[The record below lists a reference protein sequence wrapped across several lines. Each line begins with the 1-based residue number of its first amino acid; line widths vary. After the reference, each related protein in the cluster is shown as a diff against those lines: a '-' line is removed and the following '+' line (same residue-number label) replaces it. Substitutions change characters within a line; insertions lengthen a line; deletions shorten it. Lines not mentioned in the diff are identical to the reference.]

1 MRNRWLIGVVCI
13 GLVALGLGA
22 GLLTQRT
29 PNGAPER
36 GTGDGSFSLVP
47 PAFAQG
53 APAETFPAS
62 EAGISAYFNLG
73 EEIDLARAR
82 RVFRGIEADEAG
94 YMIGSLELPGLAED
108 MWPHVYITKSGW
120 ILAYYSKLD
129 PTSKLMQ
136 WAGYQRDSLVTTTL
150 RDALILV
157 CQQMA
162 LDPSKADSSL
172 HYYHFQYP
180 DATRLLIAVDSVDG
194 EDTFQFTI
202 PAGLS
207 LYEAS
212 LSQRGDVGGYYDSWS
227 ETKIDGTSMFRWGA
241 GTYVITASLAPQF
254 RTPGI
259 QHSLWLGSSHG
270 WTGAALV
277 FLFR

>member
-1 MRNRWLIGVVCI
+1 MRSRWIVGIACCCLVVL
-13 GLVALGLGA
+13 GLVGGLFIPRSSLSSPDTA
-22 GLLTQRT
+22 G
-29 PNGAPER
+29 GR
-36 GTGDGSFSLVP
+36 GFSLIA

-53 APAETFPAS
+53 APAEAFPAS
-62 EAGISAYFNLG
+62 EAGISAYFDLG

-82 RVFRGIEADEAG
+82 KVFRGIEADEAG
-94 YMIGSLELPGLAED
+94 YMIGVLELPGLAED

-129 PTSKLMQ
+129 PTGKLMQ

-180 DATRLLIAVDSVDG
+180 DATRLLIAVDSTEG
-194 EDTFQFTI
+194 NDTFQFTI

-212 LSQRGDVGGYYDSWS
+212 LSNHSAAGYSW
-227 ETKIDGTSMFRWGA
+227 TKIDGTLMLGDRRGP
-241 GTYVITASLAPQF
+241 YVLNTALAPQF

-259 QHSLWLGSSHG
+259 LHVVNFAVDGS
-270 WTGAALV
+270 WAGAAVV

>member
-1 MRNRWLIGVVCI
+1 MRTRWIVAVACVGLLVF
-13 GLVALGLGA
+13 GLVGGLSIPRSSSESPPGIA
-22 GLLTQRT
+22 
-29 PNGAPER
+29 
-36 GTGDGSFSLVP
+36 GDGRFSLVP

-82 RVFRGIEADEAG
+82 KVFRGIEADEAD
-94 YMIGSLELPGLAED
+94 YVIGSLELPGLAED

-136 WAGYQRDSLVTTTL
+136 WAGYQRDNLTTTTL
-150 RDALILV
+150 RDALVLV

-180 DATRLLIAVDSVDG
+180 DATRLLIAVDSVNG

-212 LSQRGDVGGYYDSWS
+212 LSHYYSGGDWS
-227 ETKIDGTSMFRWGA
+227 ETKIDGTRVLNTGS
-241 GTYVITASLAPQF
+241 GTLVLNTGLAPQF

-259 QHSLWLGSSHG
+259 QHSVYLHNSYG
-270 WTGAALV
+270 WTGAGVV

>member
-1 MRNRWLIGVVCI
+1 
-13 GLVALGLGA
+13 
-22 GLLTQRT
+22 LLTQRT

-62 EAGISAYFNLG
+62 EAGISAYLNLG

-82 RVFRGIEADEAG
+82 KVFRGIEADEAS

-136 WAGYQRDSLVTTTL
+136 WAGYQRDTLVTTTL

-162 LDPSKADSSL
+162 LDPSKADSSM
-172 HYYHFQYP
+172 HYYHFQFP

-212 LSQRGDVGGYYDSWS
+212 LSHYYSGGDWS
-227 ETKIDGTSMFRWGA
+227 ETKVDGTRVLNTGS
-241 GTYVITASLAPQF
+241 GTYVLNTGLAPQF

-259 QHSLWLGSSHG
+259 QHSVYLHNRYG
-270 WTGAALV
+270 WTGAAVV

>member
-13 GLVALGLGA
+13 GLVTLGLGA

-82 RVFRGIEADEAG
+82 KVFRGIEADEAG

-136 WAGYQRDSLVTTTL
+136 WAGYQRDNLTTTTL
-150 RDALILV
+150 RDALVLV

-180 DATRLLIAVDSVDG
+180 DATRLLIAVDSVAG

-202 PAGLS
+202 PFELS

-212 LSQRGDVGGYYDSWS
+212 LSHYYSGDNWS
-227 ETKIDGTSMFRWGA
+227 ETKIDGTRVLNTGSGTLVLNA
-241 GTYVITASLAPQF
+241 GLAPQF

-259 QHSLWLGSSHG
+259 QHSVYLHNSYG
-270 WTGAALV
+270 WTGAAVV